1 MHGEGKCGIIS
12 VLRSQGNRKMIKV
25 IFKLPDEVEDSL
37 LKYAVI
43 VPRYEG
49 KFVFARKRGFD
60 TWEIPGGHREEG
72 EAIDDTAR
80 RELFEETGITDAVL
94 TRVNVYGVVRG
105 EEITYGMLYFAEV
118 EKLGTPPAEW
128 EMEETRLF
136 DSLPKELTYPDIQT
150 DHFWRVQGHLC
161 TTTNADELWDVYD
174 ENRQKTGRLHRR
186 GDMMP
191 KGDYHLVV
199 HIWLMNSRGEFL
211 LTKRAPNKGFA
222 GMWECTGG
230 SALAGDDSLTAAL
243 REMKEETG
251 LTLDPQ
257 KGEVMLYHGCA
268 DNFCDIWLFRE
279 DHLLSEV
286 VLQPGETV
294 DAMYATRDEI
304 YRMYNSGELV
314 PFDYLDRLFA
324 AVDEKEVEA

>member
-1 MHGEGKCGIIS
+1 M
-12 VLRSQGNRKMIKV
+12 LKV

-60 TWEIPGGHREEG
+60 TWEIPGGHREAG

-80 RELFEETGITDAVL
+80 RELFEETGIVDCTL

-136 DSLPKELTYPDIQT
+136 ESLPKELTYPDIQT

-199 HIWLMNSRGEFL
+199 HIWLMNNRGEFL
-211 LTKRAPNKGFA
+211 LTKRAMTKGFP

-251 LTLDPQ
+251 LALEPAN
-257 KGEVMLYHGCA
+257 GEVMLYHGCA
-268 DNFCDIWLFRE
+268 DNFCDIWLFCE

-304 YRMYNSGELV
+304 YRMYISGELV

-324 AVDEKEVEA
+324 AIDEKEVEA

>member
-1 MHGEGKCGIIS
+1 MP
-12 VLRSQGNRKMIKV
+12 KV
-25 IFKLPDEVEDSL
+25 IFKLPDEVDESL

-43 VPRYEG
+43 VPRFKG

-60 TWEIPGGHREEG
+60 TWEIPGGHREVG
-72 EAIDDTAR
+72 ESIDETAR
-80 RELFEETGITDAVL
+80 RELYEETGITAATL
-94 TRVNVYGVVRG
+94 TRVNVYGVVRDDNV
-105 EEITYGMLYFAEV
+105 TYGMLYFAEV
-118 EKLGTPPAEW
+118 DELAAPPEEW
-128 EMEETRLF
+128 EMEEVRLF
-136 DSLPKELTYPDIQT
+136 DSLPQDLTYPLIHSE
-150 DHFWRVQGHLC
+150 HFWRVQGHMC
-161 TTTNADELWDVYD
+161 TLTNADEMWDVYD

-211 LTKRAPNKGFA
+211 LTKRAPNKGFP

-230 SALAGDDSLTAAL
+230 SALAGDDSLAAAV
-243 REMKEETG
+243 REAKEETG
-251 LTLDPQ
+251 LTLDPAN
-257 KGEVMLYHGCA
+257 GRIMLYHGCA

-279 DHLLSEV
+279 DHDLAEV

-294 DAMYATRDEI
+294 DAKFAARDEI
-304 YRMYNSGELV
+304 YRMYREGELV

-324 AVDEKEVEA
+324 AIDESEGKV